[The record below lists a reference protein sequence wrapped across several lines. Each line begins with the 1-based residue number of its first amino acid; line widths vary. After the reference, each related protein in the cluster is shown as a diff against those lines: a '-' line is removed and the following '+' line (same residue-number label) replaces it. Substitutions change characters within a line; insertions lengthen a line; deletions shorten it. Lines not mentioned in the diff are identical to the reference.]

1 MNRSELQSLSR
12 IRMRE
17 AKALFQNGH
26 FSGAYYLAGYS
37 LECALKAC
45 IARNVQK
52 YEFPDKNRVN
62 DSYTHDPLRLVKTAG
77 LETALNADAAA
88 EQNLATRWALA
99 RNWSEQSRY
108 KIVSQRDADALI
120 EALTNARYGVL
131 RWIRQRW

>member
-12 IRMRE
+12 TRMRE
-17 AKALFQNGH
+17 ARLLLRAGY

-45 IARNVQK
+45 IAKTVQR
-52 YEFPDKNRVN
+52 YEFPDKNRTN
-62 DSYTHDPLRLVKTAG
+62 DSYTHDPLKLLKTAG
-77 LETALNADAAA
+77 LEAALNGDAAT

-108 KIVSQRDADALI
+108 KTFSQADAAALI

-131 RWIRQRW
+131 RWIRQHW

>member
-1 MNRSELQSLSR
+1 MNRNELRSLSR

-17 AKALFQNGH
+17 AKSLFQVGH

-45 IARNVQK
+45 IARNVQR
-52 YEFPDKNRVN
+52 YDFPDRNRVN
-62 DSYTHDPLRLVKTAG
+62 DSYTHDPLRLVKTAE
-77 LETALNADAAA
+77 LETALNADMVA
-88 EQNLATRWALA
+88 EPNLATRWALA

-108 KIVSQRDADALI
+108 KTFSQADAAALI